1 MLDPNDPQSDLNQNL
16 GVPGT
21 TASTAMAPPAT
32 SVDAGMTTPIVAPQ
46 MTPQA
51 LQAQGTSAGQ
61 AAQASNPNK
70 VAPPSG
76 TLNPQ
81 VLKNA
86 VAMQGAIATPL
97 ENVNAQGPNI
107 QTPSVFNMVFG
118 TSSNPTPN
126 AGFQNIQ
133 VPTAPQAPPPMV
145 SDRQAKK
152 NIQPGDTA
160 IAEFF
165 RQYARKQ

>member
-21 TASTAMAPPAT
+21 SAPPAT
-32 SVDAGMTTPIVAPQ
+32 SVDAGMTTPTVAPQ

-70 VAPPSG
+70 VAPSG

-81 VLKNA
+81 IFKNA

-97 ENVNAQGPNI
+97 ETVNAQGPNI
-107 QTPSVFNMVFG
+107 QTPSVFNTVFG

-133 VPTAPQAPPPMV
+133 APQAPQAPPPMV